1 MGGGTVDIK
10 VRNLFNDETRKLSI
24 SSHIKWQDLENDIR
38 STFSID
44 CQDGIILNYL
54 DHEGDEIS
62 VSSDNELSNVLN
74 TLEDNQCVK
83 FSFVIKSQNKN
94 QLSSFKLTKY
104 ESDDKIIN
112 AAETILHQWFS
123 ENLPKLI
130 DQVTRDIIN
139 SIEKSRKS
147 NQDSTATGI
156 IESDN
161 RRVLT
166 YPTKKKIQGEIGEAV
181 EMHVSSQY
189 LTFSY
194 ASMKTAWGTGIYTTD
209 SDLIKALGHSGVYT
223 LSKQSPPD
231 HDLSVILR
239 FVPGCDKYFGSINNS
254 LRSSEFQKYKLSFVI
269 ESVKHLVK
277 GTVSL

>member
-10 VRNLFNDETRKLSI
+10 VRNLFNDETRKLTI
-24 SSHIKWQDLENDIR
+24 SSYIKWHDLENDIK
-38 STFSID
+38 SAFSINS
-44 CQDGIILNYL
+44 QDGIMLNYL

-83 FSFVIKSQNKN
+83 FSLVIKSKNKN
-94 QLSSFKLTKY
+94 QLNSFELTKY

-112 AAETILHQWFS
+112 SAETILHQWFS

-130 DQVTRDIIN
+130 DQ
-139 SIEKSRKS
+139 SRKS
-147 NQDSTATGI
+147 NQDSTATNI
-156 IESDN
+156 IENNN

-209 SDLIKALGHSGVYT
+209 SDLIKGHSGVYT

-254 LRSSEFQKYKLSFVI
+254 LRSAEFQKYKLSFVI
-269 ESVKHLVK
+269 ESVKHLK